1 MAQTWDVIKLKQTS
15 NICLQG
21 EAELWWN
28 NQLDNVLWNGYLA
41 TPGIDEYCGALER

>member
-1 MAQTWDVIKLKQTS
+1 MAQTQDVTKLKQTLDT
-15 NICLQG
+15 CLQG

-28 NQLDNVLWNGYLA
+28 NQLDNIFQNGYLA